1 MQIETKFNI
10 GDKLW
15 FIDGTGKLLEV
26 TIQTMDIKVTNI
38 HVNSRNS
45 NKDFETKIAIEH
57 RIRPT
62 SESSYT
68 FTGITENKLYKTKQ
82 EAGEAWMKSQGLK
95 CGVSLAD

>member
-1 MQIETKFNI
+1 MQIETKFNV

-15 FIDGTGKLLEV
+15 FIEGTGKILEIV
-26 TIQTMDIKVTNI
+26 IITIDIKVISGTPND
-38 HVNSRNS
+38 HF
-45 NKDFETKIAIEH
+45 DTKTVIEH

-68 FTGITENKLYKTKQ
+68 FTCIKENQLYKTKP
-82 EAGEAWMKSQGLK
+82 EAGEAWMESQGLK

>member
-15 FIDGTGKLLEV
+15 FIDGTGKILEV
-26 TIQTMDIKVTNI
+26 IINSIDIKV
-38 HVNSRNS
+38 S
-45 NKDFETKIAIEH
+45 NKMVNHKSETSIVIEH

-95 CGVSLAD
+95 CGVNLAD

>member
-1 MQIETKFNI
+1 MQIETKFNVN
-10 GDKLW
+10 DKLW

-26 TIQTMDIKVTNI
+26 IIESIGIKVINV

-45 NKDFETKIAIEH
+45 NKDFETKTLIEH

-95 CGVSLAD
+95 CGVSSAD